1 MVLFGIIMRFAKDK
15 SPLYRYL
22 EQDKAVTPHKTSST
36 QETQNNLSPMAK
48 IWHVVAMIPPGK
60 VSSYGKVADFAG
72 LPGRARYVSKA
83 LKSAPEHLSLPWH
96 RVLNSQGK
104 ISFEKHSVPF
114 QEQMEL
120 LRIEGVTVNCGKVD
134 LSEFEWQPDMA
145 TLVMS
150 IPF

>member
-1 MVLFGIIMRFAKDK
+1 MMRFAKDK

-22 EQDKAVTPHKTSST
+22 EQDKAVTSDETSNT
-36 QETQNNLSPMAK
+36 QEIQNNLSPMAK
-48 IWHVVAMIPPGK
+48 IWHIVAMIPPGQ

-104 ISFEKHSVPF
+104 ISFDKHSVPF